1 MRIRGLAEELASA
14 IETLEPIWQ
23 DARFLCNLESGA
35 NFPDC
40 SFKEAMA
47 LDFLN
52 AVADVSEAVGDVSL
66 TGKAQKAAR
75 LAFIL
80 LEQAAPE
87 TLFPP
92 AETVYTPSTQGADR
106 RALEASFF
114 AGCKELRRTNSTF
127 EFWEPISQVGL
138 EDYDTLQST
147 SYRLLPAKIFLA
159 YFLELK
165 SAPDLSRLPLID
177 SFIERLHEYI
187 STQDTSPMCS
197 NALDGLPSEP
207 LQRGT
212 PSPKSAEPSALS
224 STAFPRRFET
234 PAWRYVKVVLRT
246 VWRVCKIVAVSVFCL
261 LIAAVIV
268 LQVFMFLYEHWN
280 NESKRGRGTGSGGLQ
295 TEKFFAFLNS
305 VTWLPQQMWQ
315 GLVLIVTILF
325 LALVFAGKWVGEQ
338 ALANMTVVVILASIV
353 AVTLLV
359 WVFIK
364 ERKAEFEPSST
375 GPQPT
380 TISWVMGMIVL
391 VAAVGVSFW
400 WIQDGRATFV
410 QGYVLNRAQVTTEG
424 ANVEPPQPK
433 PQSSFESTP
442 SVAAVLSKVSRCD
455 AEAEEQSVPLWN
467 GYSLRLSPTKS
478 QSKSGCDAAV
488 IGANG
493 RTAWSSSS
501 TIFQML
507 PVTGQDINGD
517 GMPELVLEAN
527 SGEQRCCLSYYIL
540 TLSATPKL
548 IELPDNSVAKF
559 ERTQQ
564 GGYVI
569 HMWDWGFQFF
579 DGLCRACSV
588 IPELFLRL
596 DGSVFRDVSSD
607 HWATYQH
614 TIDTERKSLT
624 PESIEKFRQSD
635 GHQFELM
642 TTKSAILGIVL
653 EYLYG
658 GRPQQ
663 AWKEF
668 ESMWPETDQSRM
680 RQLIEDTRAKGILGK
695 THAVRTELRSGK
707 SLTRRPTSA
716 ANVLPPF
723 LPSSLVAMPAE
734 VRSSITR
741 EPRSRMVLSGN
752 VTERLQIRMPQPS
765 YRPQAKQARISG
777 FTLAAGR
784 RSSNKDDALPPMARS
799 KASRINKVVHKVPF
813 RYPKFIG
820 ILA

>member
-40 SFKEAMA
+40 SFEEAMA

-52 AVADVSEAVGDVSL
+52 AVADVSEAVGDVTL

-177 SFIERLHEYI
+177 SFIERLQEYI

-197 NALDGLPSEP
+197 NVLTTRP
-207 LQRGT
+207 QQGT
-212 PSPKSAEPSALS
+212 PSPESVEPSNGFPSAL
-224 STAFPRRFET
+224 PLNRDIEK
-234 PAWRYVKVVLRT
+234 PVWRYVKVGLRT
-246 VWRVCKIVAVSVFCL
+246 VWRMTKIAAVSAFCL
-261 LIAAVIV
+261 LIAAIIL

-338 ALANMTVVVILASIV
+338 ALANLTVVVILTSMV
-353 AVTLLV
+353 AITLVV
-359 WVFIK
+359 WVFAK

-375 GPQPT
+375 SPQPNAM
-380 TISWVMGMIVL
+380 SWVMGLVVL
-391 VAAVGVSFW
+391 IAAAGASVW
-400 WIQDGRATFV
+400 WIQDGRARFV
-410 QGYVLNRAQVTTEG
+410 QGYALNHAQVTTEG
-424 ANVEPPQPK
+424 ASVAPPRPNS
-433 PQSSFESTP
+433 QSSVESTP
-442 SVAAVLSKVSRCD
+442 SAAAVPLKASRCN
-455 AEAEEQSVPLWN
+455 AEAEEQNVPLWN
-467 GYSLRLSPTKS
+467 GYSLRLSPMKS
-478 QSKSGCDAAV
+478 QPDSGCMAV
-488 IGANG
+488 VTSAGEK
-493 RTAWSSSS
+493 TAWSGTSSS
-501 TIFQML
+501 MVVL

-517 GMPELVLEAN
+517 GAPELVLEAF
-527 SGEQRCCLSYYIL
+527 SGGAHCCWTYYIL
-540 TLSATPKL
+540 TLTPTPEVV
-548 IELPDNSVAKF
+548 ELPAESGAKF
-559 ERTQQ
+559 EPARQ
-564 GGYVI
+564 GGFVI
-569 HMWDWGFQFF
+569 HTWDESFDYF
-579 DGLCRACSV
+579 DGL
-588 IPELFLRL
+588 
-596 DGSVFRDVSSD
+596 DHVSS
-607 HWATYQH
+607 
-614 TIDTERKSLT
+614 
-624 PESIEKFRQSD
+624 
-635 GHQFELM
+635 
-642 TTKSAILGIVL
+642 
-653 EYLYG
+653 
-658 GRPQQ
+658 
-663 AWKEF
+663 
-668 ESMWPETDQSRM
+668 
-680 RQLIEDTRAKGILGK
+680 
-695 THAVRTELRSGK
+695 
-707 SLTRRPTSA
+707 
-716 ANVLPPF
+716 
-723 LPSSLVAMPAE
+723 
-734 VRSSITR
+734 
-741 EPRSRMVLSGN
+741 
-752 VTERLQIRMPQPS
+752 
-765 YRPQAKQARISG
+765 
-777 FTLAAGR
+777 
-784 RSSNKDDALPPMARS
+784 SNYS
-799 KASRINKVVHKVPF
+799 
-813 RYPKFIG
+813 
-820 ILA
+820 